1 MSVYLFTHI
10 YIYLYTFINI
20 YIFTYVY
27 LLQYLPCFPHR
38 MVLLGSITDLVGS
51 GTTPADLPRADFG
64 ESRPVDVFEPLKVAL
79 LIGSTTEPYNM
90 FHNIYI

>member
-1 MSVYLFTHI
+1 
-10 YIYLYTFINI
+10 
-20 YIFTYVY
+20 
-27 LLQYLPCFPHR
+27 

-90 FHNIYI
+90 FHNIYIMVKFSIYLPLFIGEYRDLYIYIHMVLNNQKWRALT